1 MKDVRADTIYQIS
14 GLESVGR
21 VVLFEIRGLK
31 GALPTLFTFAFLLT
45 FP

>member
-21 VVLFEIRGLK
+21 VVLFESRILK
-31 GALPTLFTFAFLLT
+31 GAYLRYLLLLLC
-45 FP
+45 